1 MHTVQVARNPN
12 KIDYSGG
19 LPGGF
24 QSFLVIEDP
33 RTGGNKRHHFG
44 EVLFMVVTGVLCGMN
59 GFTEIEEFCNED
71 IEWFQKWIELP
82 NGIPRAQTFSNIF
95 ALIEP
100 NQFNQCLVEHLST
113 LYLALA
119 AQVIAVDGKALRGSH
134 ELKKGM
140 DHAVSAWAA
149 DTGVTLAQ
157 EFVDHKSNEIT
168 AIPKLLAQLD
178 LKGHIIT
185 LDAMGTQVRIA
196 RQILQAGADYILALK
211 GNQGDLHKEVTDHFE
226 IALRHLDLKKAK
238 DWSTSQETEKAH
250 GRHTTRTVLSTTN
263 LAALDPTMRARW
275 TGLTSLVVVET
286 ETTIISTGKKRK
298 RECRYYLSSVDAK
311 AEFFQKAIRQHWSIE
326 NQCHWVLDTCFREDH
341 NQTSTAHAAKNLG
354 TVRRIVLNILKE
366 DPGQKGSLP
375 SKRRRALMNRTY
387 RERLLALNT

>member
-1 MHTVQVARNPN
+1 MARNPH

-19 LPGGF
+19 LPDGF

-59 GFTEIEEFCNED
+59 GFADIEEFCNED
-71 IEWFQKWIELP
+71 IDWFKKWIDLP
-82 NGIPRAQTFSNIF
+82 NGVPRAQTFSNIF

-100 NQFNQCLVEHLST
+100 DQFNRCLVEHLST
-113 LYLALA
+113 LHLALA
-119 AQVIAVDGKALRGSH
+119 AQMIAVDGKALRGSH
-134 ELKKGM
+134 ELGKGM

-149 DTGVTLAQ
+149 DAGVTLAQ
-157 EFVDHKSNEIT
+157 QFVDHKSNEIT

-178 LKGHIIT
+178 LKGHTVT
-185 LDAMGTQVRIA
+185 LDAMGTQVNVA
-196 RQILQAGADYILALK
+196 QQIIEAEAGYILALK
-211 GNQGDLHKEVTDHFE
+211 GNQGDTHKEVIDHFE
-226 IALRHLDLKKAK
+226 IALRHLNLKKAK
-238 DWSTSQETEKAH
+238 GWSISQETQKAH
-250 GRHTTRTVLSTTN
+250 GRHTTRSVLSTTN
-263 LAALDPTMRARW
+263 LTSLDPKMRARW
-275 TGLTSLVVVET
+275 AGLTSLVVVET
-286 ETTIISTGKKRK
+286 ETKIIATGKQRK
-298 RECRYYLSSVDAK
+298 RERRYYLSSVNGK

-375 SKRRRALMNRTY
+375 AKRRRALMNRTY
-387 RERLLALNT
+387 RERLLTLTT

>member
-1 MHTVQVARNPN
+1 MARNPN

-19 LPGGF
+19 LPDGF

-59 GFTEIEEFCNED
+59 GFADIEEFCNED
-71 IEWFQKWIELP
+71 IEWFKKWIELP
-82 NGIPRAQTFSNIF
+82 NGVPRAQTFSNIF

-100 NQFNQCLVEHLST
+100 DQFNRCLVEHLST

-119 AQVIAVDGKALRGSH
+119 AQIIAVDGKALRGSH
-134 ELKKGM
+134 ELGKGM

-149 DTGVTLAQ
+149 EAGVTLAQ
-157 EFVDHKSNEIT
+157 QFVDHKSNEIT

-178 LKGHIIT
+178 LKGHIVT
-185 LDAMGTQVRIA
+185 LDAMGTQVNIA
-196 RQILQAGADYILALK
+196 QQIIEAEAGYILALK
-211 GNQGDLHKEVTDHFE
+211 GNQGDAHKEVIDHFE

-238 DWSTSQETEKAH
+238 GWSTSQETEKAH
-250 GRHTTRTVLSTTN
+250 GRHTTRTVLSTKN
-263 LAALDPTMRARW
+263 LTSLDPEMRARW
-275 TGLTSLVVVET
+275 AGLTSLVVVET
-286 ETTIISTGKKRK
+286 ETKIIATGKQRK
-298 RECRYYLSSVDAK
+298 RERRYYLSSLDAK

-366 DPGQKGSLP
+366 DSGQKGSLP
-375 SKRRRALMNRTY
+375 AKRRRALMNRTY
-387 RERLLALNT
+387 RERLLTLST

>member
-1 MHTVQVARNPN
+1 MARNPN

-44 EVLFMVVTGVLCGMN
+44 EVLFMVVTSVLCGMN
-59 GFTEIEEFCNED
+59 GFAEIEEFCHED

-82 NGIPRAQTFSNIF
+82 NGVPRAQTFANIF

-100 NQFNQCLVEHLST
+100 DQFNQCLVEHLST

-178 LKGHIIT
+178 LKGHIVT
-185 LDAMGTQVRIA
+185 LDAMGTQVKIA
-196 RQILQAGADYILALK
+196 RQIIQAGADYILALK

-238 DWSTSQETEKAH
+238 DWNTSQETEKAH

-263 LAALDPTMRARW
+263 LAALDPIMSARW
-275 TGLTSLVVVET
+275 TGLTSLIAVET

-298 RECRYYLSSVDAK
+298 RERRYYLSSVDAK